1 MNALIACGVS
11 GVGKSSLLDLIA
23 EQQSPFL
30 RGNTPQGMTT
40 QVQSYEIK
48 DWILVDTP
56 GTSDPDPQKESKNH
70 EELVAAVKAFPVQIW
85 MYVICPSSNGGRVTS
100 ADVEAYRRIQTCFG
114 VESKSILGVINRH
127 SFEDK
132 EYTRELHLTLQ
143 ELNIHAAQWV
153 YVPQLDLTLKV
164 ILPVRQSLL
173 EAMTIIKTHEC
184 KIIRERETVERLK
197 REGEELKRKEEEEKK
212 IQIQR
217 ENERQQV
224 LAEQKAECDR
234 KLQEAERQR
243 QAEEAKKQRQQV
255 LLLEQRKKLEEL
267 QRIADA
273 QPRPVKCD
281 EAANNGNPCQRYTD
295 QYTVGYVRQHGVPLW
310 NCKWA
315 GNQHHSPRVDW
326 I

>member
-23 EQQSPFL
+23 DQQSPFL

-197 REGEELKRKEEEEKK
+197 REGEELKRKEEEEKRFK
-212 IQIQR
+212 YKEKTNVNKFWQNKRQNVT
-217 ENERQQV
+217 ENYKKPKDKDKQ
-224 LAEQKAECDR
+224 
-234 KLQEAERQR
+234 
-243 QAEEAKKQRQQV
+243 KKQKSSV
-255 LLLEQRKKLEEL
+255 NKYYFSNKKKNWKNYKELLM
-267 QRIADA
+267 
-273 QPRPVKCD
+273 P
-281 EAANNGNPCQRYTD
+281 
-295 QYTVGYVRQHGVPLW
+295 
-310 NCKWA
+310 
-315 GNQHHSPRVDW
+315 SPDL
-326 I
+326 